1 MLVYTKEKQK
11 GILKSCINLE
21 NILPAFEQV
30 NMLFISCLKFVIILM
45 QMGEGVLL
53 ISVMLLAYREADN
66 LRVLLPKIIEQ
77 MNNVQEEYEINVI
90 DTKEPTDDTS
100 EVCKELG
107 ANYYNQELPGFGGA
121 YKKGLSVAKGDS
133 LLALDS
139 DGSHD
144 PKCIP
149 DIIAKYKEGYNV
161 VIGSRYVKGGET
173 FDKKSSQIMSHILN
187 FVFGLVMG
195 IKAKDLSTNFRIY
208 NMEQLRKVDLTCVN
222 YDVLEEVLVKI
233 KAVTG
238 KKDFKLAESPISF
251 NKRLYGESKRRL
263 IPFMV
268 SYVKTIFKIIGIR
281 IKSKI

>member
-1 MLVYTKEKQK
+1 MPQICYYIVA
-11 GILKSCINLE
+11 SR
-21 NILPAFEQV
+21 
-30 NMLFISCLKFVIILM
+30 
-45 QMGEGVLL
+45 GEGVLL
-53 ISVMLLAYREADN
+53 ISVMLLAYKEADN
-66 LRVLLPKIIEQ
+66 LRVLLPKIKEQ
-77 MNNVQEEYEINVI
+77 MSKVQEDYEINVI

-100 EVCKELG
+100 DVCKEHG

-121 YKKGLSVAKGDS
+121 YKKGISVAKGDS

-144 PKCIP
+144 PKYIP
-149 DIIAKYKEGYNV
+149 AIVAKYKEGYNV
-161 VIGSRYVKGGET
+161 VIGSRYTKGGET
-173 FDKKSSQIMSHILN
+173 SDKKSSQLMSHVLN
-187 FVFGLVMG
+187 FVFGIVMG

-208 NMEQLRKVDLTCVN
+208 NMEQLGKVDLTCVN

-238 KKDFKLAESPISF
+238 KKNFSLAESPISF

-268 SYVKTIFKIIGIR
+268 SYMKTIFKIIGIR
-281 IKSKI
+281 IKAKI